1 MKIYTMARGTG
12 KTTKLIK
19 MSAENNYPII
29 VRHRLSKEFILD
41 KAKRMNLVIPEPI
54 SLDEFENRSLSNKQ
68 QNYDAYLVDDLTLI
82 VGDVFRD
89 YFGKEVYAATMM
101 VTTISGDNYSEDTE

>member
-1 MKIYTMARGTG
+1 MKIYTMPRGTG
-12 KTTKLIK
+12 KTTKLVR

-29 VRHRLSKEFILD
+29 VSHRLSKEYILD

-68 QNYDAYLVDDLTLI
+68 QNYDAHLVDDLTLI
-82 VGDVFRD
+82 VGDVFRA
-89 YFGKEVYAATMM
+89 YFGKEVYAATMT
-101 VTTISGDNYSEDTE
+101 VSTISGDLPDGDE